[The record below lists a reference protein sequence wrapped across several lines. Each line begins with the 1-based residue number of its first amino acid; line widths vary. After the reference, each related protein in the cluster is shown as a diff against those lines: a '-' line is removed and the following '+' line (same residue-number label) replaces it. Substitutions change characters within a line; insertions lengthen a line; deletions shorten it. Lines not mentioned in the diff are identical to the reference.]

1 MKWLLLTFLSACIC
15 FEGVLNEK
23 LRMVIKEPSGP
34 IVEGSDVTL
43 QCVGDGED
51 MSHVKFQMYHK
62 WLRSWFSID
71 TTTSFRC
78 WYYNFN
84 VTRDNGELSLRV
96 KQMYK
101 WHAGPYRC
109 ISNGSDSQS
118 ASENMTVPLQ
128 YLNGISIS
136 EPGSI
141 FSRYIKDPR
150 VVRVL
155 RGKDVELKCCATSSE
170 PPVYQWNRKGNDWI
184 FPNNNLKIVK
194 ITLEQ
199 GGIYTC
205 KATHPSIPSLV
216 QSKSVMIEVVEEPLS
231 SLQLSEMNLILAI
244 AIPAGVLFLVI
255 LGIIFCKCK
264 AKKRNLK
271 GSQLLDE
278 KNCNAPIWKGSA
290 SSLPYTVA
298 DSVPLVM

>member
-1 MKWLLLTFLSACIC
+1 MSCLQFFLVVCIC
-15 FEGVLNEK
+15 FQVVLNER
-23 LRMVIKEPSGP
+23 LRVVIKEPSGP

-51 MSHVKFQMYHK
+51 MSQAKFQMYHK
-62 WLRSWFSID
+62 WLRSWFSVDI
-71 TTTSFRC
+71 TTSFRC

-96 KQMYK
+96 KHMYK

-109 ISNGSDSQS
+109 ISNGSDSLF
-118 ASENMTVPLQ
+118 ASENLTVPLQ

-141 FSRYIKDPR
+141 FSRYMRDPR

-155 RGKDVELKCCATSSE
+155 RGKDIELKCCASSSE
-170 PPVYQWNRKGNDWI
+170 PPVYRWNRKGNDWI
-184 FPNNNLKIVK
+184 YPTSNLKIVK
-194 ITLEQ
+194 ITPGQ

-205 KATHPSIPSLV
+205 QAIHPSIPSLS
-216 QSKSVMIEVVEEPLS
+216 QSKSVLIEVVEEPLS

-244 AIPAGVLFLVI
+244 AIPAGVLFLVL
-255 LGIIFCKCK
+255 LGIIAYKCK

-271 GSQLLDE
+271 GMQLLDE
-278 KNCNAPIWKGSA
+278 KNSKTPIWKGSG
-290 SSLPYTVA
+290 SSLPVTVA

>member
-1 MKWLLLTFLSACIC
+1 MELFLRTFLLACIC
-15 FEGVLNEK
+15 FQVVLNEQ
-23 LRMVIKEPSGP
+23 LRVVIKEPSGL

-51 MSHVKFQMYHK
+51 MSQVKFQMYHK

-78 WYYNFN
+78 WYYSFN
-84 VTRDNGELSLRV
+84 VTRNNGELSLQV
-96 KQMYK
+96 KQIYK

-109 ISNGSDSQS
+109 ISNGTDGQQV
-118 ASENMTVPLQ
+118 SENMTVPLQ

-141 FSRYIKDPR
+141 FSRYVRDPR

-155 RGKDVELKCCATSSE
+155 RGKDVEIKCCASSSE
-170 PPVYQWNRKGNDWI
+170 PPVYQWNKKGDDWI
-184 FPNNNLKIVK
+184 YPTSNLKIVK
-194 ITLEQ
+194 ITPEQ
-199 GGIYTC
+199 GGVYTC
-205 KATHPSIPSLV
+205 KATHPSIPSLA
-216 QSKSVMIEVVEEPLS
+216 QSKSVLIQVVEEPLS

-255 LGIIFCKCK
+255 LGIIAYKCK
-264 AKKRNLK
+264 TKKSELK
-271 GSQLLDE
+271 GMQLLDD
-278 KNCNAPIWKGSA
+278 KSAKSPIWKGSD
-290 SSLPYTVA
+290 SSIPFTIN